1 MAEQYDALMKLCGF
15 EADEIEMQRPRIET
29 VFQRLGIVS
38 EDYGPAEKRL
48 QEQHDIELKGVRLV
62 IKTWLLELFDLILA
76 RDEGKKIFYY
86 SYPSIQGPG
95 QAIRAADPQNL
106 WVGCPDVILCHT
118 LGQIFDKL
126 IPILEA
132 GESRGLPPGH
142 AICSLQQIR
151 NGGLAT
157 GVIPVPDM
165 TVGSSYY
172 CEIASKTDELM
183 QEIYGYP
190 AVYIDG
196 AIDSKWGEAP
206 DYDPERVTFLGS
218 QIDNL
223 FADVKEVLGVE
234 VTREAWDKALFN
246 SKQIFSALGK
256 MSELMTADPIPIS
269 GVETSLALNLAGA
282 CTGIAMTEGPEAVRT
297 LCAEVQERVEKGE
310 GIMEKGA
317 PRIMNFIQP
326 FSDAEITHMFE
337 KAGLAL
343 GASFTTVRP
352 SKTVGPKISPKTL
365 GEALAV
371 KVMRGGAFHSNY
383 GFIERFEN
391 SLKVLDID
399 GVIFGYQ
406 YSCRPL
412 AQCSHLFKQYL
423 EKQTEIP
430 VLSLEMDYYESRS
443 YGAETLKTKVEAFAE
458 ILRARKVAA

>member
-1 MAEQYDALMKLCGF
+1 MAEQYDDLMKICGF
-15 EADEIEMQRPRIET
+15 EADELEKQRPRIET

-48 QEQHDIELKGVRLV
+48 QEEHDIELKGVRLV
-62 IKTWLLELFDLILA
+62 FRAWLLELFDLVLA

-86 SYPSIQGPG
+86 SYPNIQGPG
-95 QAIRAADPQNL
+95 QAIRAAAPENL
-106 WVGCPDVILCHT
+106 WVGCPDVVLCHT

-126 IPILEA
+126 LPILEA
-132 GESRGLPPGH
+132 GEERGLPPGH
-142 AICSLQQIR
+142 ALCSLQQIR
-151 NGGLAT
+151 NGGLAV
-157 GVIPVPDM
+157 GAIPIPDM
-165 TVGSSYY
+165 TAGSSYY

-196 AIDSKWGEAP
+196 SMDSRWGEAP
-206 DYDPERVTFLGS
+206 DYDPKRITFLGG
-218 QIDNL
+218 QIDKL
-223 FADVKEVLGVE
+223 FADVKEILGVE

-246 SKQIFSALGK
+246 SKQIFSALGR
-256 MSELMTADPIPIS
+256 MTELMTADPVPIS
-269 GVETSLALNLAGA
+269 GVETGLALNLASA
-282 CTGIAMTEGPEAVRT
+282 CTGIAMIEGPEAVRT

-326 FSDAEITHMFE
+326 FSDAGITHMFE
-337 KAGLAL
+337 NAGLAL
-343 GASFTTVRP
+343 GASITTVRP
-352 SKTVGPKISPKTL
+352 DKTIGPKISPKTL
-365 GEALAV
+365 GEELAV

-383 GFIERFEN
+383 GFVERFEN
-391 SLKVLDID
+391 SVKALNID

-412 AQCSHLFKQYL
+412 AQCSHLFKQYI
-423 EKQTEIP
+423 EKNTGIP

-458 ILRARKVAA
+458 ILRARKAAA